1 MKQFQVIYK
10 TAWGKNA
17 TKIMI
22 SKSLKNLVAKFDRI
36 KPNATI
42 QKVYLSNGMECGWAS
57 YELKGGY

>member
-36 KPNATI
+36 KSMSI
-42 QKVYLSNGMECGWAS
+42 LSTPT
-57 YELKGGY
+57 L